1 MKFYGTS
8 LRVKSAVPTK
18 NMDKLIAIVDDEQ
31 DIRELVA
38 INLKKAGYKVKEYED
53 ADSLLKVLPRSIP
66 DLIILDIMMPGT
78 DGIQACK
85 IIKSSEKTSRIPI
98 IMLTAKADESDKIV
112 GLETGADDYVTK
124 PFSPRELT
132 ARVKAVLR
140 RGSKEQGSMLKAGA
154 ITIDLEKHE
163 VRTALKAKGKA
174 EDKVV
179 ELTATEFKI
188 LEILISG
195 KGKVLSREQLL
206 DNLWGGEK
214 FVIDRTI
221 DVHVKHLRTKLGD
234 AGKTIKNIRGVGYK
248 IET

>member
-1 MKFYGTS
+1 ME
-8 LRVKSAVPTK
+8 
-18 NMDKLIAIVDDEQ
+18 KLIAIVDDEE

-38 INLKKAGYKVKEYED
+38 INLKKVGYKVKQYED
-53 ADSLLKVLPRSIP
+53 ADALLKTLPKSMP

-85 IIKSSEKTSRIPI
+85 IIKSGEKTSRIPI

-124 PFSPRELT
+124 PFSPRELM

-140 RGSKEQGSMLKAGA
+140 RGSNDQGSMVKAGA
-154 ITIDLEKHE
+154 ISLDLERHE
-163 VRTALKAKGKA
+163 VRTAIKVKGKV
-174 EDKVV
+174 EDKAV

-188 LEILISG
+188 LEILASK
-195 KGKVLSREQLL
+195 KGRVLSREQLL

-214 FVIDRTI
+214 FVVDRTI
-221 DVHVKHLRTKLGD
+221 DVHVKHLREKLGK
-234 AGKTIKNIRGVGYK
+234 AGESIKNIRGVGYK
-248 IET
+248 LES